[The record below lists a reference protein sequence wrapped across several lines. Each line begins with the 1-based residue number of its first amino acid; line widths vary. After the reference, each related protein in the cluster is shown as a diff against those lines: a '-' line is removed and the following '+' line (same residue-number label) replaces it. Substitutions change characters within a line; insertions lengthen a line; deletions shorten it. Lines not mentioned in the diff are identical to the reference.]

1 MHHPIVY
8 HTLKYMNVVNGIAE
22 ASMQDAIERVKA
34 LPDYAI
40 KGEVHVTERY
50 FIFLINITTFT
61 YSG

>member
-34 LPDYAI
+34 LPDYAT
-40 KGEVHVTERY
+40 KGEVHVTERLHLPY
-50 FIFLINITTFT
+50 KH
-61 YSG
+61 